1 MHFAHRH
8 IRFSPR
14 LLPTLA
20 AVAAL
25 ALTLYLAIWQQNRA
39 AEKRSLQAEF
49 VQRTAAPAM
58 ALSSET
64 RDSAALRYRHA
75 IARGEWYPAGQIY
88 LDNKIDDAN
97 SGRAGYHVITP
108 LKLSGA
114 DTFVLVNRGWIARS
128 KTYPMPPEAPVPN
141 GEVEVHGLNTL
152 PNAHFLE
159 LSSAAIDGLV
169 WQNLTVERYRAA
181 MKLDVLPLVLLASA
195 TVPNAQQGLQP
206 VTEQPDARVEK
217 HVEYML
223 TWYSLAVT
231 VIALWIGLNLG
242 ISPVDVQ
249 AETAHKLTSP

>member
-1 MHFAHRH
+1 MHFARRN
-8 IRFSPR
+8 IRFLPR
-14 LLPTLA
+14 LWPTLA
-20 AVAAL
+20 AVVAL
-25 ALTLYLAIWQQNRA
+25 VLMLYLAMWQQSRA
-39 AEKRSLQAEF
+39 AEKRGLQAEF
-49 VQRTAAPAM
+49 VQRTVAPAM
-58 ALSSET
+58 TLSGTT
-64 RDSAALRYRHA
+64 RDATALRYRHA
-75 IARGEWYPAGQIY
+75 VARGEWYQAGQIY
-88 LDNKIDDAN
+88 LDNKFGDAN

-108 LKLSGA
+108 LKLYGT

-128 KTYPMPPEAPVPN
+128 KAYPLPPEVPAPS

-159 LSSAAIDGLV
+159 LSSAAIDGAV
-169 WQNLTVERYRAA
+169 WQNLTIDRYRAA
-181 MKLDVLPLVLLASA
+181 MKLDVLPLLLLASA